1 MPAQDETPAARPSW
15 WHEDAGSEAVVGTLS
30 GLVTVLRAGDSVR
43 RARYRLWDLM
53 YDGDSLVDG
62 QNVGIADVV
71 RGMTGETTF
80 NYAARALDMVQSR
93 VSAELPTVRAT
104 GHGADYEQHLRA
116 QDLSRFIVGMSEAL
130 ELPTQ
135 LPRAVHCALR
145 VGTGCAVADVVDGEP
160 CVEVFHPRELLVDPD
175 DALHG
180 DPRALYRVSP
190 QDRNAVL
197 ARYPEAV
204 DRITAAGCAS
214 YRDATQVGRPGDWT
228 IGSST
233 GRVSDCVDLID
244 AWLLPVGDSPGRH
257 VRCVDN
263 GAPLVD
269 EPWDRPRFPVAI
281 LRAWEPTVSTGFYG
295 RGLMERV
302 AASQV
307 EVDEL
312 WRHVCRQMKF
322 SNTIGL
328 LPDGA
333 DIAEAALTDTDPDGI
348 TVYRYS
354 AAAGGGPPQFINPP
368 VLGPETMAVMQ
379 ALKADIY
386 AMAGTDE
393 SAVGSQT
400 PLGPNASGVAIRT
413 YHDFQSQGHVDVMKR
428 IGRFVVD
435 VVDRVID
442 AAKAAFGGSPD
453 AERDWTVRHPT
464 MDSVRWSEVDMD
476 RDAFVLELEEASP
489 VPDTMAG
496 RIQDLEEDAAAG
508 RVPPEYMVRLREDPD
523 RWWAERT
530 NAKEDVEFVDW
541 LVRECLDPRRPAP
554 PLPTDECPLPML
566 LDRVRREVLASV
578 RLGRPP
584 EVLARLRALGVE
596 AAEAMQAQAQQAQQ
610 AQQQQSAAP
619 PGVEPLPTGAPP
631 PPPPVN
637 P

>member
-1 MPAQDETPAARPSW
+1 MPGQDESPAARPSW
-15 WHEDAGSEAVVGTLS
+15 WHEDEGSEAVVQTLS

-80 NYAARALDMVQSR
+80 NYAARALDMVHSR

-130 ELPTQ
+130 ELTTE

-145 VGTGCAVADVVDGEP
+145 VGTGAVFADASDDEP
-160 CVEVFHPRELLVDPD
+160 TVEVFHPRELLVDPD

-190 QDRNAVL
+190 QDRNAVI
-197 ARYPEAV
+197 ARFPDRV
-204 DRITAAGCAS
+204 DDVVAAGCAS

-244 AWLLPVGDSPGRH
+244 AWLLPMGDSPGRH
-257 VRCVDN
+257 VRCLDH

-269 EPWDRPRFPVAI
+269 EPWDCPRFPVAV

-295 RGLMERV
+295 RGVMERL
-302 AASQV
+302 ASSQV

-328 LPDGA
+328 LPDGS
-333 DIAEAALTDTDPDGI
+333 DITEAALTDTDPDGI

-354 AAAGGGPPQFINPP
+354 NGPGGGAPSFVNPP
-368 VLGPETMAVMQ
+368 VLGPETMPVLQ

-393 SAVGSQT
+393 SAVSSQT
-400 PLGPNASGVAIRT
+400 RLGPNASGVALRT
-413 YHDFQSQGHVDVMKR
+413 MHDFESQGHVDLMKR
-428 IGRFVVD
+428 IGRFCVD

-442 AAKAAFGGSPD
+442 AARRRYGSSAD
-453 AERDWTVRHPT
+453 AEADWVVRHPT
-464 MDSVRWSEVDMD
+464 MDAVRWSEVGMD
-476 RDAFVLELEEASP
+476 RDAYVLELEESSP
-489 VPDTMAG
+489 VPDTLAG
-496 RIQDLEEDAAAG
+496 RLQDLEEDAAAG

-523 RWWAERT
+523 RWWAERV
-530 NAKEDVEFVDW
+530 NSKEDVDFVDW
-541 LVRECLDPRRPAP
+541 IVSECLDPRRPVP
-554 PLPTDECPLPML
+554 DLPTDECPLPML
-566 LDRVRREVLASV
+566 IDRVRREVLASV

-584 EVLARLRALGVE
+584 GVLARLRDMGAQ
-596 AAEAMQAQAQQAQQ
+596 AAEAIQQAQQ
-610 AQQQQSAAP
+610 PQAP
-619 PGVEPLPTGAPP
+619 VAPPGGPGVEPTPTGAPP
-631 PPPPVN
+631 PPPVN